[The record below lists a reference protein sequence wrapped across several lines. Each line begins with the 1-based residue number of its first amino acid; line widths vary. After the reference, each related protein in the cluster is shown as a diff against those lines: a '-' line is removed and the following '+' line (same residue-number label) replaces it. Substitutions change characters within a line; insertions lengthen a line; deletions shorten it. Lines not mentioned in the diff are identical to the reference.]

1 MTKKSLVKLFIYI
14 NFILYFLFLLMDVY
28 NRDSYN
34 YVSICLKYSTILLCF
49 VLSLF
54 IGNDCINK
62 RDLLL
67 MQSARFFT
75 LLADLFLVLSGKL
88 FLGVFFF
95 ILVQYSYLF
104 RCLTKKSLILIS
116 IIISLFL
123 IPIFIVFSYR
133 LSNLSLFII
142 ALYYGILLLTN
153 LIIASKKYKYH
164 RIIFWGMLLFC
175 LCDIN
180 VALYNLSSNFN
191 FTNINFIPFGFLIWL
206 FYFPSQLLLTLSG
219 FKPSYLERLL

>member
-1 MTKKSLVKLFIYI
+1 MTKKLLVKLFIYI
-14 NFILYFLFLLMDVY
+14 NFILYFSFLLIDLY
-28 NRDSYN
+28 NRESYN

-62 RDLLL
+62 RDLLFL
-67 MQSARFFT
+67 QAARFFT
-75 LLADLFLVLSGKL
+75 LLADLYLVLSGKL
-88 FLGVFFF
+88 FLGISFF

-104 RCLTKKSLILIS
+104 RFLSKKSSILIS

-123 IPIFIVFSYR
+123 IPLFMVFSYK
-133 LSNLSLFII
+133 LSDLSLFII

-153 LIIASKKYKYH
+153 LILASIKYKYH
-164 RIIFWGMLLFC
+164 HLIFWGILLFC

-180 VALYNLSSNFN
+180 VALYNLSSIL
-191 FTNINFIPFGFLIWL
+191 NINDLSFIPFSFLIWL

-219 FKPSYLERLL
+219 FKSSYLKALF

>member
-14 NFILYFLFLLMDVY
+14 NFILYFSFLLMDIY

-34 YVSICLKYSTILLCF
+34 YASICLKYSTILLCF

-62 RDLLL
+62 RDLLFL
-67 MQSARFFT
+67 QSARFFT

-88 FLGVFFF
+88 FLGIFFF

-104 RCLTKKSLILIS
+104 RSLTKKSLVLIS
-116 IIISLFL
+116 IILSLFL
-123 IPIFIVFSYR
+123 IPTFIVFSYR
-133 LSNLSLFII
+133 LSNISLFII

-164 RIIFWGMLLFC
+164 HIIFWGMLLFC

-191 FTNINFIPFGFLIWL
+191 FTNISFIPFGFLIWL

-219 FKPSYLERLL
+219 FKSSYFERLL